1 MGVDGRTPHGIRF
14 DAKIMGPLFRQSK
27 KCTCQRARR
36 MKQDFISLER
46 DGFTVGCVQTA
57 GSGWSGDVF
66 IAGMKDIVEY
76 SAAGAYLKQK
86 K

>member
-1 MGVDGRTPHGIRF
+1 MEYGAMQKLWR
-14 DAKIMGPLFRQSK
+14 AK

-36 MKQDFISLER
+36 MKQYFISLER

-66 IAGMKDIVEY
+66 IAGMKDILEY
-76 SAAGAYLKQK
+76 SAAGTYLKK
-86 K
+86 KMKHQEVFVQSH